1 MPDPLRVLLIEDN
14 EDDALLVLAHL
25 EEDGFLTESVRVETP
40 SALREALDASHWDVV
55 ISDYNLPRFDGLAA
69 LTIVREASPD
79 LPFIIVSGAV
89 GEEFV
94 AEAMRAGAQDFVSKN
109 RLVRLAPSI
118 RHELAEVEIRRAR
131 GRAEAALE
139 TSEENFRTL
148 ADNIPQH
155 AWMADRLGRLVWI
168 NRRWS
173 DYTGLTL
180 ETDGSDCWKHMLH
193 PDLAGRIATFV
204 THCFRTGTPW
214 DETVQ
219 LKGRDGTYRWFLSRA
234 LPIRDAGGSITRWF
248 GTETDITE
256 LRETEHEL
264 AQAKEQ
270 AEEANRSKSE
280 FLARM
285 SHEIRTPIG
294 GIIGLTGVLLPRLK
308 DPTNREYLTLIRR
321 SAESLLSII
330 GDVLDLSKIESG
342 KIELTPAVCSIKE
355 VIENLA
361 STFEPQAR
369 DKGLSWHHSIH
380 DTIPDR
386 VRADADKI
394 AQVLRNLLSNAVKY
408 TKRGSIS
415 FTVSG
420 RRIGDRSFE
429 LSASVSDT
437 GIGIPRDKLPLLFES
452 FTRLHSSLTH
462 SDIEGT
468 GLGLSIAK
476 QLVNLMGGRISVESV
491 EHQGSTF
498 TVEIP
503 LEIAEEKPLRRSESE
518 IGIGSLPPLSIL
530 VAEDNEINQLF
541 LKVSLESAGHRVEVA
556 RNGVEVLSILERT
569 NGSRT
574 QHDLILM
581 DIQMPLLDGIE
592 ATERIRALSS
602 PARSIPI
609 IALTAFAMKEDEARF
624 RQAGMDGYVTKPVNW
639 DELARVITDVL
650 VKRS

>member
-1 MPDPLRVLLIEDN
+1 MTELRVLLIEDN
-14 EDDALLVLAHL
+14 EDDAILVLAHL
-25 EEDGFLTESVRVETP
+25 EEGGFRTESVRVETP
-40 SALREALDASHWDVV
+40 SGLLEALGATRWDVV
-55 ISDYNLPRFDGLAA
+55 ISDYNLPQFDGLAA
-69 LTIVREASPD
+69 LAIVRKYAPD

-94 AEAMRAGAQDFVSKN
+94 ADAMRAGAQDFVSKN
-109 RLVRLAPSI
+109 RLVRLAPSV
-118 RHELAEVEIRRAR
+118 RRELAEAEVRRAR
-131 GRAEAALE
+131 KRAEAALE
-139 TSEENFRTL
+139 ASEENLRTR

-155 AWMADRLGRLVWI
+155 AWMADERGRLVWV
-168 NRRWS
+168 NKRWC
-173 DYTGLTL
+173 DYTGFTL
-180 ETDGSDCWKHMLH
+180 ETDGSECWKRLLH
-193 PDLAGRIATFV
+193 PDYAGRITAFI
-204 THCFRTGTPW
+204 THYIRTGTPW

-219 LKGRDGTYRWFLSRA
+219 LKGHDGVYRWFLSRA
-234 LPIRDAGGSITRWF
+234 LPIRDADGRITRWF

-256 LRETEHEL
+256 IRETEREL

-270 AEEANRSKSE
+270 AEAANRSKSE

-342 KIELTPAVCSIKE
+342 KIEMTSTVCSIKE

-369 DKGLSWHHSIH
+369 VKGLSWQHSIQAE
-380 DTIPDR
+380 IPDR
-386 VRADADKI
+386 VNADADKI

-408 TKRGSIS
+408 TKRGGIS

-420 RRIGDRSFE
+420 RRTGDRSFE
-429 LSASVSDT
+429 LLASVSDT
-437 GIGIPRDKLPLLFES
+437 GIGISRDKLPLLFES

-476 QLVNLMGGRISVESV
+476 QLVNLMDGRISVESV

-503 LEIAEEKPLRRSESE
+503 LEIVEEKPPRTPEPDL
-518 IGIGSLPPLSIL
+518 GIGSLPPLSIL

-556 RNGVEVLSILERT
+556 RNGSEVLSILERT
-569 NGSRT
+569 NGT
-574 QHDLILM
+574 QPPHDVILM

-592 ATERIRALSS
+592 ATERIRGLSS
-602 PARSIPI
+602 PIRDIPI
-609 IALTAFAMKEDEARF
+609 IALTAFAMKEDENRF

-650 VKRS
+650 VKKS